1 MSSRGSLRRS
11 MVVIVDTN
19 LARNEN
25 SYKQLLGFRG
35 KLGAISSSANLLIP
49 QVVIDEIVAQKR
61 LAFEK
66 EVASLKSS
74 GVLKLAGFSVTKLE
88 ALSFDAV
95 EAEIRN
101 DKSIDYKVLPLPPA
115 DYVFSWLYK
124 RAISH
129 SAPFEEKSDKG
140 FKDACIVASIEC
152 YLEQHQDEED
162 IVLCTDDKRMASY
175 FKGNE
180 VVRVENDLA
189 KAIPLPPQAPKSE
202 PSWAPPAPPAPGPAP
217 MWTPSVPDLGGQAP
231 VVDSTAIDSLVCELK
246 NSSSF
251 QVSHRIVGELSEK
264 SQAIDERQELEILSA
279 AMLNNQVFWIL
290 RDDDVCDFIKPI
302 FLRRKDDLTD
312 NDYRRFIDCFDLPD
326 EREDERGEPFFTER
340 ERRDFR
346 ALVDAVEGHVR
357 TKTFDATIENDPQ
370 ALLTK
375 LDRLIDSHRLD
386 DSLSSVKPLAGI
398 LIDGYVDVK
407 PGPIPMSVVTGFR
420 DMLAEASPRKREA
433 IALNLAAHMG
443 DIEDEVSF

>member
-1 MSSRGSLRRS
+1 

-25 SYKQLLGFRG
+25 SYEWLLGYRD
-35 KLGAISSSANLLIP
+35 KLEGISSLANLLIP
-49 QVVIDEIVAQKR
+49 EVVIDEIVAQKH

-66 EVASLKSS
+66 EVAQLKRS
-74 GVLKLAGFSVTKLE
+74 GVLKLTDFLASKLD

-101 DKSIDYKVLPLPPA
+101 DKSIDYDVLPLPPA
-115 DYVFSWLYK
+115 DYVFPWLYK

-140 FKDACIVASIEC
+140 FKDACIVASIEY
-152 YLEQHQDEED
+152 YLEQRQGDED
-162 IVLCTDDKRMASY
+162 VLLCTDDKRMASY
-175 FKGNE
+175 FNGSE
-180 VVRVENDLA
+180 IVRVEDDLDKA
-189 KAIPLPPQAPKSE
+189 KAILSPTQAPK
-202 PSWAPPAPPAPGPAP
+202 PVLLGAPP
-217 MWTPSVPDLGGQAP
+217 VPDLGGQAS
-231 VVDSTAIDSLVCELK
+231 VVDSAAIDSLVCELK
-246 NSSSF
+246 NSPSF
-251 QVSHRIVGELSEK
+251 QVSHRIVGKLSEK
-264 SQAIDERQELEILSA
+264 SQAINERQELEILSA
-279 AMLNNQVFWIL
+279 AMLNKQVFWIL

-312 NDYRRFIDCFDLPD
+312 NDYRRFIDCFDLLD

-340 ERRDFR
+340 ERHDFR

-357 TKTFDATIENDPQ
+357 TKTFDAAIENDPQ
-370 ALLTK
+370 ALLAK
-375 LDRLIDSHRLD
+375 LNGLIDSHRLD

-433 IALNLAAHMG
+433 IALNLTAHMR
-443 DIEDEVSF
+443 DIEIEDEIPF